1 MNKRQ
6 HPTGNGNVFQDFG
19 IPNAEEHL
27 LKAQL
32 VFKTRARKGTGRE
45 TIVLPPNDAKYL
57 MDRALTT
64 PTKEA
69 LTARAA
75 ELGSSAL
82 ILMGFFVV
90 SKRTAQRE
98 GGGKLQRISI
108 HIQLGY
114 LASGGS
120 PSCVDAL
127 SGRWSLKRHGRRNT
141 SKLKRLPT
149 K

>member
-57 MDRALTT
+57 MDRAINH
-64 PTKEA
+64 A
-69 LTARAA
+69 
-75 ELGSSAL
+75 
-82 ILMGFFVV
+82 
-90 SKRTAQRE
+90 
-98 GGGKLQRISI
+98 
-108 HIQLGY
+108 
-114 LASGGS
+114 
-120 PSCVDAL
+120 D
-127 SGRWSLKRHGRRNT
+127 
-141 SKLKRLPT
+141 
-149 K
+149 